1 MINVTVTSDSI
12 QFQSS
17 VSGAVS
23 AVLVPVDAIGW
34 NGAYELVDEK
44 TLHVST
50 DQGVFLLNVVQYIF
64 NDSTYLDAQSLVE
77 DLIQL

>member
-1 MINVTVTSDSI
+1 MINVTVTSNSI

-17 VSGAVS
+17 VSGAVN
-23 AVLVPVDAIGW
+23 AALVPVDATGW

>member
-1 MINVTVTSDSI
+1 MINVTVTSNSI

-23 AVLVPVDAIGW
+23 AVLVPVDATGW